1 MNKDTKHPAT
11 PASAK
16 PKATELSVEDLEQVA
31 GGAAK
36 AQDIKIDK
44 QKFLVQNTSHIPT
57 VIWRAGDY
65 CQKHDELYRS
75 FE

>member
-11 PASAK
+11 PPSAE

-44 QKFLVQNTSHIPT
+44 QKSAN
-57 VIWRAGDY
+57 
-65 CQKHDELYRS
+65 KN
-75 FE
+75 FEATRGLL